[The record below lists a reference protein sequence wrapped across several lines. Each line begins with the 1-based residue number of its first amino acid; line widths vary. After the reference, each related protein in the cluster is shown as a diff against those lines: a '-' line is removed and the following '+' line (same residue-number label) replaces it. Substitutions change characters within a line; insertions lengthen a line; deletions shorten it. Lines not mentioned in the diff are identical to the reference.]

1 MAFDAGML
9 ACTLAEIRKT
19 ALGARIE
26 KVYQPEKDEIVLQMR
41 SFEGGKRLLIN
52 AGSNNPRINFT
63 EIQKENPQNPPM
75 FCVLLRKYLQGA
87 KLASIEQEDFDRIA
101 YLGFDTRD
109 EMGFDCKRYLI
120 VELMGKYSN
129 LIFADG
135 NKKIISALRTGDFSF
150 DSVRQLIS
158 GITYT
163 PPSSM
168 EKVNP
173 KLVTQDEFCSL
184 LSSAPE
190 SKPIDK
196 WIVSTFMGIA
206 PVVAREIA
214 LIATKRTDTQI
225 CDCNYNELWAAFHN
239 VAKIIQSERFTPTLV
254 LDGEK
259 CVEYSFINLTQYSS
273 FESKAFDSAGKLL
286 DAYFASRDNDI
297 RVHQR
302 AADILK
308 LLSNAESRIL
318 KKIDIQRSELA
329 ACDEGEAFKKYGDL
343 ITANIYRL
351 QKRVSVV
358 ELEDYESMDDD
369 GNFSTIKI
377 TLDTRLSPAANAQRY
392 YKKYAK
398 TKTARVELAKQ
409 ISLAE
414 QELEYIY
421 TVFDA
426 LTRAESPADLAEIRD
441 ELYRA
446 GYASRMKAYSG
457 GSHKQKAP
465 AIMQFETVDG
475 MKILCGKNN
484 LQNEHITHK
493 LAEKH
498 DYWFHARGTAGS
510 HVLLVTEGKE
520 PTDLD
525 FTTAAE
531 IAAYYSKAEGAN
543 IGVDYT
549 LAKNVKK
556 TAGGR
561 PGFVIYHT
569 NWTAYVT
576 PNGEKISAL
585 RKK

>member
-9 ACTLAEIRKT
+9 ACTLAEIRKV
-19 ALGARIE
+19 AQGARIE

-52 AGSNNPRINFT
+52 AGSNNPRINFS

-87 KLASIEQEDFDRIA
+87 KLATIEQEDFDRIA
-101 YLGFDTRD
+101 YLGFETRD
-109 EMGFDCKRYLI
+109 EMGFECKRYLI

-135 NKKIISALRTGDFSF
+135 NKKIISALHTSDFSF

-168 EKVNP
+168 GKINP
-173 KLVTQDEFCSL
+173 KNVSEEEFKASL
-184 LSSAPE
+184 ASAPE
-190 SKPIDK
+190 DKPIDK

-206 PVVAREIA
+206 PVVAREIT
-214 LIATKRTDTQI
+214 LKATLRTDTRI
-225 CDCNYNELWAAFHN
+225 KDCNADAIWKSFSE
-239 VAKIIQSERFTPTLV
+239 VAKIIISESFSPTLI

-259 CVEYSFINLTQYSS
+259 CIEYSFIDLTQYSPLEAKG
-273 FESKAFDSAGKLL
+273 FESAGKLL

-302 AADILK
+302 ASDILK
-308 LLSNAESRIL
+308 LLSNAENRIL
-318 KKIDIQRSELA
+318 KKIDLQRAELE
-329 ACDEGEAFKKYGDL
+329 ACEEGETYKKYGDL

-351 QKRVSVV
+351 QKKASVV
-358 ELEDYESMDDD
+358 ELEDYETMDEN
-369 GNFSTIKI
+369 GN
-377 TLDTRLSPAANAQRY
+377 LDTVKIELDSRLSPAANAQRY
-392 YKKYAK
+392 YKKYSK
-398 TKTARVELAKQ
+398 SKTAKIELAKQ
-409 ISLAE
+409 ITLAE

-421 TVFDA
+421 TVFDS
-426 LTRAESPADLAEIRD
+426 LTRAESPADLSEIRD
-441 ELYRA
+441 ELYRS

-457 GSHKQKAP
+457 GNHKQKAP
-465 AIMQFETVDG
+465 AIMQFETPDG
-475 MKILCGKNN
+475 MRVLCGKNN
-484 LQNEHITHK
+484 IQNEHITHK
-493 LAEKH
+493 LAQKN
-498 DYWFHARGTAGS
+498 DYWFHAKGTAGS
-510 HVLLVTEGKE
+510 HVLLITEGKE

-531 IAAYYSKAEGAN
+531 IAAYYSKAEGSN

-556 TAGGR
+556 TPGGHL
-561 PGFVIYHT
+561 GFVIYHT

-576 PNGEKISAL
+576 PNGEKINAL
-585 RKK
+585 RKR